1 MFEELLAGY
10 GDSRLKTKRRRVP
23 DSQLQK
29 LVDRLLLGNK
39 PETDTPVIISTVR
52 GEYCSSVGRLLH
64 REGGQVSA
72 LVDIP
77 LEREREV
84 TVFLPENAY
93 LAEVTNCVSSGKRFT
108 VELVLI
114 QYRNTEFHMI
124 AARGVC

>member
-1 MFEELLAGY
+1 MFIVKGSSY
-10 GDSRLKTKRRRVP
+10 GRSRRRVP

-29 LVDRLLLGNK
+29 LVDRLLRSNK
-39 PETDTPVIISTVR
+39 PENDTPVIISTM
-52 GEYCSSVGRLLH
+52 GGKYCSSVGRLLH
-64 REGGQVSA
+64 REGGRVSA

-93 LAEVTNCVSSGKRFT
+93 VAEVTNCVSSGKRFT

-114 QYRNTEFHMI
+114 QYRNTEPHMI
-124 AARGVC
+124 AVGGVC